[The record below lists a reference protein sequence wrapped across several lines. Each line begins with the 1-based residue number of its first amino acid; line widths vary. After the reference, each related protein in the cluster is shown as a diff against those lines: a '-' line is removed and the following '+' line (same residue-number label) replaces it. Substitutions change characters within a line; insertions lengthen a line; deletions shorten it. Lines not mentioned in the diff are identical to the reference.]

1 VELRQHSVRLMESN
15 DEAQVRALLESDP
28 DFFMSTQGAPPGP
41 TDALGLLNE
50 MPEGKELSDKFVYVV
65 FNRDGVLSAVIDLL
79 RGYPKDD
86 IWYLGL
92 IFVAPASRGLG
103 LGTRAIEAICAHV
116 RQQGGHA
123 LRLGVVRE
131 HLRARALYD
140 RTGFHFLCERVRFPP
155 NGFKV
160 LIIVLERDLLPTGA
174 P

>member
-1 VELRQHSVRLMESN
+1 MELREHAVRLMEPN

-41 TDALGLLNE
+41 ADALGLLNE
-50 MPEGKELSDKFVYVV
+50 MPEGKELCDKFVYLV
-65 FNRDGVLSAVIDLL
+65 FNRDGVISTVIDLL

-92 IFVAPASRGLG
+92 IFVAPANRGLG
-103 LGTRAIEAICAHV
+103 LGTLALEAICAHV
-116 RQQGGHA
+116 GQQGGHA

-140 RTGFHFLCERVRFPP
+140 RTGFHFLYERLRSLP

-160 LIIVLERDLLPTGA
+160 MIDVLERGL
-174 P
+174 

>member
-1 VELRQHSVRLMESN
+1 LELREHAVRFMERN

-28 DFFMSTQGAPPGP
+28 DFFMSTQGAPPRLI
-41 TDALGLLNE
+41 DALSLLNE
-50 MPEGKELSDKFVYVV
+50 IPEGKQLSDKFVYVV
-65 FNRDGVLSAVIDLL
+65 FNRNGDLSAVIDLL

-92 IFVAPASRGLG
+92 IFVAPANRGLG
-103 LGTRAIEAICAHV
+103 LGTRALEAICAHV

-140 RTGFHFLCERVRFPP
+140 RTGFHFLYERLRSLP

-160 LIIVLERDLLPTGA
+160 TIDVLERGL
-174 P
+174 